1 MNPASKVPAIAYGG
15 PPVPP
20 DQPSPESV
28 KLAESLILVEFV
40 ADLYPESH
48 LLPADPVKRAQAR
61 FFIDVVSNKL
71 VPGWVGLVRTGTPE
85 ALQGFVQGI
94 EAVQSLLPKEGFAVG
109 EYSIADVAVTP
120 FLARAFTVLENEI
133 GAYEPGEG
141 KKLLE
146 TIQQPQFTRFQKYWT
161 DLQARPSFQATFDK
175 VGYSLFVVCMN
186 TVIDVAQG
194 YVADALRKRFGSV
207 RAKQ

>member
-1 MNPASKVPAIAYGG
+1 MA
-15 PPVPP
+15 P

-40 ADLYPESH
+40 ADLYPESR

-146 TIQQPQFTRFQKYWT
+146 TVQQPQFTRFQKYWT

-175 VGYSLFVVCMN
+175 VGYSLFVVCMKAGVN
-186 TVIDVAQG
+186 VAQG

>member
-15 PPVPP
+15 PPVAP

-40 ADLYPESH
+40 ADLYPESR

-146 TIQQPQFTRFQKYWT
+146 TVQQPQFTRFQKYWT

-175 VGYSLFVVCMN
+175 VGYSLFVVCMKAGVN
-186 TVIDVAQG
+186 VAQG